1 MTTQETKETVSLDDL
16 RKAIDAIGG
25 AEPPMFA
32 DEPLV
37 ENYARLSDFHRRK
50 AVAWRTAANF
60 IVQYVNVGG
69 NGYRE
74 FMEGINLIREKL
86 S

>member
-1 MTTQETKETVSLDDL
+1 MNEQLPKEDVSLDDL
-16 RKAIDAIGG
+16 KSVIEAVHRLRTQGICHETELRV
-25 AEPPMFA
+25 AER
-32 DEPLV
+32 D
-37 ENYARLSDFHRRK
+37 
-50 AVAWRTAANF
+50 AWRTAANF

-74 FMEGINLIREKL
+74 FMEGINIIREKL